1 MAAYL
6 ILTKADRLILDS
18 YKTVLDGFSE
28 YFGEG
33 YELVLHSLED
43 LEHSVIKIING
54 HYTNREEG
62 APITYLALTMLE
74 RIRKQSSP
82 HSLVYFNRKN
92 GSTLKS
98 ATIPII
104 GEGGRIIGLLC
115 INLHLDIPFSTML
128 SSFFNEPPATPAITE
143 SFNEDMEGLIAS
155 SVREAKTKVMADA
168 SVSSSNKNKEI
179 VRILHDKGIFQVK
192 EAVVQVAHALD
203 ISKNTV
209 YLHLRNLAN
218 CGQNERRE

>member
-62 APITYLALTMLE
+62 APITDLALTMLE

-104 GEGGRIIGLLC
+104 GEGELSAFYALIC
-115 INLHLDIPFSTML
+115 IWTFRFQPCYPHSLMNLRRRLQL
-128 SSFFNEPPATPAITE
+128 
-143 SFNEDMEGLIAS
+143 
-155 SVREAKTKVMADA
+155 RK
-168 SVSSSNKNKEI
+168 
-179 VRILHDKGIFQVK
+179 
-192 EAVVQVAHALD
+192 ALMRTWRD
-203 ISKNTV
+203 
-209 YLHLRNLAN
+209 
-218 CGQNERRE
+218 

>member
-62 APITYLALTMLE
+62 RQSPIWRLRCWSGLE
-74 RIRKQSSP
+74 NRVPPLPCLFQQKEWQ
-82 HSLVYFNRKN
+82 HS
-92 GSTLKS
+92 
-98 ATIPII
+98 
-104 GEGGRIIGLLC
+104 
-115 INLHLDIPFSTML
+115 
-128 SSFFNEPPATPAITE
+128 
-143 SFNEDMEGLIAS
+143 
-155 SVREAKTKVMADA
+155 
-168 SVSSSNKNKEI
+168 
-179 VRILHDKGIFQVK
+179 
-192 EAVVQVAHALD
+192 
-203 ISKNTV
+203 
-209 YLHLRNLAN
+209 
-218 CGQNERRE
+218 

>member
-62 APITYLALTMLE
+62 APITDLA

>member
-62 APITYLALTMLE
+62 APITDLALTMLE

-104 GEGGRIIGLLC
+104 GEGGRIIC
-115 INLHLDIPFSTML
+115 IWTFRFQPCCPHSLMNLRRRLQL
-128 SSFFNEPPATPAITE
+128 
-143 SFNEDMEGLIAS
+143 
-155 SVREAKTKVMADA
+155 RK
-168 SVSSSNKNKEI
+168 
-179 VRILHDKGIFQVK
+179 
-192 EAVVQVAHALD
+192 ALMRTWRD
-203 ISKNTV
+203 
-209 YLHLRNLAN
+209 
-218 CGQNERRE
+218 

>member
-1 MAAYL
+1 
-6 ILTKADRLILDS
+6 
-18 YKTVLDGFSE
+18 
-28 YFGEG
+28 
-33 YELVLHSLED
+33 
-43 LEHSVIKIING
+43 
-54 HYTNREEG
+54 
-62 APITYLALTMLE
+62 
-74 RIRKQSSP
+74 
-82 HSLVYFNRKN
+82 
-92 GSTLKS
+92 
-98 ATIPII
+98 
-104 GEGGRIIGLLC
+104 
-115 INLHLDIPFSTML
+115 ML

-168 SVSSSNKNKEI
+168 SVSDSNKNKEI

-218 CGQNERRE
+218 GGQNERRE

>member
-18 YKTVLDGFSE
+18 YKPVLDGFSE

-62 APITYLALTMLE
+62 APITDLALTMLE

-104 GEGGRIIGLLC
+104 GEGGR
-115 INLHLDIPFSTML
+115 NYRPFM
-128 SSFFNEPPATPAITE
+128 
-143 SFNEDMEGLIAS
+143 
-155 SVREAKTKVMADA
+155 
-168 SVSSSNKNKEI
+168 
-179 VRILHDKGIFQVK
+179 H
-192 EAVVQVAHALD
+192 
-203 ISKNTV
+203 
-209 YLHLRNLAN
+209 
-218 CGQNERRE
+218 

>member
-6 ILTKADRLILDS
+6 ILTKADRLILDL

-62 APITYLALTMLE
+62 APITDLALTMLE

-104 GEGGRIIGLLC
+104 GEGGRLSAFYALIC
-115 INLHLDIPFSTML
+115 IWTFRFQPCYPHSLMNLRRRLQL
-128 SSFFNEPPATPAITE
+128 
-143 SFNEDMEGLIAS
+143 
-155 SVREAKTKVMADA
+155 RK
-168 SVSSSNKNKEI
+168 
-179 VRILHDKGIFQVK
+179 
-192 EAVVQVAHALD
+192 ALMRTWRD
-203 ISKNTV
+203 
-209 YLHLRNLAN
+209 
-218 CGQNERRE
+218 

>member
-1 MAAYL
+1 M
-6 ILTKADRLILDS
+6 
-18 YKTVLDGFSE
+18 
-28 YFGEG
+28 GEKG
-33 YELVLHSLED
+33 NV
-43 LEHSVIKIING
+43 
-54 HYTNREEG
+54 
-62 APITYLALTMLE
+62 
-74 RIRKQSSP
+74 
-82 HSLVYFNRKN
+82 
-92 GSTLKS
+92 
-98 ATIPII
+98 
-104 GEGGRIIGLLC
+104 IGLLC

>member
-62 APITYLALTMLE
+62 APITDLALTMLE

-92 GSTLKS
+92 ASTLKS
-98 ATIPII
+98 ATI
-104 GEGGRIIGLLC
+104 C

>member
-43 LEHSVIKIING
+43 LEHSVIKI
-54 HYTNREEG
+54 
-62 APITYLALTMLE
+62 
-74 RIRKQSSP
+74 
-82 HSLVYFNRKN
+82 
-92 GSTLKS
+92 
-98 ATIPII
+98 
-104 GEGGRIIGLLC
+104 IIGLLC

-218 CGQNERRE
+218 GGQNERRE